1 MMTGAQAQQM
11 RIKRSL
17 NQTKYWSVVGIGQ
30 SGGSRYESG
39 ATPVPHSIEM
49 LLTIAYGTE
58 SQSDRIVRQLR
69 GGK

>member
-1 MMTGAQAQQM
+1 MSARKQRELRGE
-11 RIKRSL
+11 S
-17 NQTKYWSVVGIGQ
+17 QTTYWARVGLGQ